1 MEKATMRWP
10 KRISISAV
18 VLLSAATYSQVH
30 ISPSF
35 SPYVAIEFSA
45 FRLGYSYDINTSAF

>member
-1 MEKATMRWP
+1 MRWP